1 MISSRAKAGFDK
13 MVMQG
18 LKAALAPSPDEV
30 TELVTLPELRQ
41 PPESHAALLSIASLT
56 FRMLI
61 VLHFS
66 HNDATRRHFARLS
79 RQKAEEMSEQ
89 SFLDAICEA
98 GNLCCGGVNRDLG
111 SVFPWVGMSTPNIV
125 DSRCTA
131 HLGVLKYG
139 HLQHFRL
146 SVTDSP
152 PLFLTL
158 CVSESEDLD
167 FDFQI
172 PDLAEQGTGELEM
185 F

>member
-1 MISSRAKAGFDK
+1 MISSRAKAGFDN
-13 MVMQG
+13 MVMLG
-18 LKAALAPSPDEV
+18 MKAALAPSADEV
-30 TELVTLPELRQ
+30 TELVALPDMRL

-66 HNDATRRHFARLS
+66 PNAATRQHFARLS
-79 RQKAEEMSEQ
+79 RQKMEDLSDQ

-111 SVFPWVGMSTPNIV
+111 TIFPWVGMSTPNII

-139 HLQHFRL
+139 HLRHFRI

-152 PLFLTL
+152 PLFVTL

-172 PDLAEQGTGELEM
+172 PAVAEQGTGELEL

>member
-1 MISSRAKAGFDK
+1 
-13 MVMQG
+13 
-18 LKAALAPSPDEV
+18 
-30 TELVTLPELRQ
+30 
-41 PPESHAALLSIASLT
+41 
-56 FRMLI
+56 
-61 VLHFS
+61 
-66 HNDATRRHFARLS
+66 
-79 RQKAEEMSEQ
+79 MSEQ

-131 HLGVLKYG
+131 HLGILKYG

>member
-1 MISSRAKAGFDK
+1 MISSRAKAGFDT
-13 MVMQG
+13 MVIQG
-18 LKAALAPSPDEV
+18 VKAALVPSTDEV
-30 TELVTLPELRQ
+30 SDLITVPELHR
-41 PPESHAALLSIASLT
+41 PPASHAAVLSIASLT

-61 VLHFS
+61 VMYFG
-66 HNDATRRHFARLS
+66 HNEATRHHFARLS
-79 RQKAEEMSEQ
+79 RQKVEEMSEQ

-111 SVFPWVGMSTPNIV
+111 SIFPWVGMSTPNII

-131 HLGVLKYG
+131 HLGILKYG

-146 SVTDSP
+146 SVSGGP

-167 FDFQI
+167 FDFQT
-172 PDLAEQGTGELEM
+172 PDLAEQGSGELEM

>member
-1 MISSRAKAGFDK
+1 MISSRAKAGFDN
-13 MVMQG
+13 MVMLG
-18 LKAALAPSPDEV
+18 MKAALTPSSDEV
-30 TELVTLPELRQ
+30 TELIAVPDLRL
-41 PPESHAALLSIASLT
+41 PPESHAAILSIASLT

-66 HNDATRRHFARLS
+66 HTPATRRHFARLS
-79 RQKAEEMSEQ
+79 RQQVEEMSDQ
-89 SFLDAICEA
+89 SFVDAICEA

-111 SVFPWVGMSTPNIV
+111 TIFPWVGMSTPNIV

-139 HLQHFRL
+139 HLQHFRI
-146 SVTDSP
+146 SSTDSP
-152 PLFLTL
+152 PLFVTL

-167 FDFQI
+167 FDFQL
-172 PDLAEQGTGELEM
+172 PDIAEQGTGELEM